1 VELRRP
7 AQAPQRPGTGTGT
20 GAGASRPLPSGRPEP
35 PRADRHGP
43 RGGLHALAAALDVPF
58 GARREQRNY
67 AQRGHRR
74 VNAVKNG
81 DGSNGRRRL
90 DLTDHVIAWRLREHL
105 HLPLQAIGV
114 LLGVDASTVSHAT
127 ALTASLLATA
137 GIPLPPAAPPPGT
150 RPRTPAGLLDYAAA
164 AGITLT
170 IPENSHAMPEHF
182 RTRGENLRHARN

>member
-1 VELRRP
+1 
-7 AQAPQRPGTGTGT
+7 
-20 GAGASRPLPSGRPEP
+20 
-35 PRADRHGP
+35 
-43 RGGLHALAAALDVPF
+43 
-58 GARREQRNY
+58 
-67 AQRGHRR
+67 
-74 VNAVKNG
+74 
-81 DGSNGRRRL
+81 
-90 DLTDHVIAWRLREHL
+90 VIAWRLREHL